1 MNSFLLDVLGAC
13 GVCVG
18 FLVGFLLFGLANDF
32 LTKKGKV

>member
-18 FLVGFLLFGLANDF
+18 FMVGFVLFMLANDF
-32 LTKKGKV
+32 LSNKGKV